1 MVQFII
7 IATKDTFK
15 LPANQEHCKYY
26 RLNIVTIVIDVNIS
40 LLR

>member
-1 MVQFII
+1 MAQLII

-15 LPANQEHCKYY
+15 LVANQEDCKYY